1 MKPDWKHLLRHHA
14 DDLPDLDELPPE
26 HHQQLHDWVSDTIR
40 REAHALES
48 ALESALEFVPRLLR
62 GAVKKLVSG

>member
-14 DDLPDLDELPPE
+14 DDLPDLEELPPE
-26 HHQQLHDWVSDTIR
+26 HHQLLHDWVAETIH
-40 REAHALES
+40 REAQALES

-62 GAVKKLVSG
+62 GAVKKLVSR